1 MLQHHFACQIPHL
14 CIPADTGPSATDV
27 YFEEIVPKQ
36 GPFKIYVTNLP
47 YKIVD
52 QDVIDFFESEHS
64 VKLQQVHFVMKEGK
78 MTGQG
83 FLHMPS
89 RESMIK
95 VLKMDAFSF
104 KGRNCKV
111 AVAESRG
118 RGGGG
123 GGGSKRDG
131 RQHSRGGGSEQ
142 RGSQRGSA
150 FGGRR
155 GGDRKEYDG
164 RRRGGERDSGAFGAF
179 GSKRKEDV
187 DTAALA
193 DMPPPAGPKRAS
205 TGTTDPAILDKY
217 SMKSGVMTVGE
228 DGRPR
233 LNLAPRTAP
242 LPDIAVTPMEDAP
255 ARSSKPSRSRGNRN
269 TTRPKGDGWHDA
281 THHTGGRRNQKR
293 GGGVVSAAAAAA
305 EAGVGQQEVVVAKG
319 SNTAFDALYSDSDS
333 E

>member
-1 MLQHHFACQIPHL
+1 M
-14 CIPADTGPSATDV
+14 
-27 YFEEIVPKQ
+27 PKS

-52 QDVIDFFESEHS
+52 QDVIDYFETEHS

-89 RESMIK
+89 RDSMIK
-95 VLKMDAFSF
+95 VLKMDAFTF

-123 GGGSKRDG
+123 GGSSSSKRDG
-131 RQHSRGGGSEQ
+131 RQSSRGGGSDH
-142 RGSQRGSA
+142 RGSQRSGGFGSRR
-150 FGGRR
+150 GGER
-155 GGDRKEYDG
+155 GGDREKNDG
-164 RRRGGERDSGAFGAF
+164 RRRGGDRDGGAFGAF
-179 GSKRKEDV
+179 GSKRKEESEV
-187 DTAALA
+187 PLSE
-193 DMPPPAGPKRAS
+193 MPPPAGPKRAT
-205 TGTTDPAILDKY
+205 TGTVDQAVLDKY

-242 LPDIAVTPMEDAP
+242 LPEFAVTPMEAAP
-255 ARSSKPSRSRGNRN
+255 VRSSASKPSRARANRS
-269 TTRPKGDGWHDA
+269 TRSKPDGWQDA
-281 THHTGGRRNQKR
+281 AHHTGGRRNLKR

-305 EAGVGQQEVVVAKG
+305 EAGADKQADTAIKG
-319 SNTAFDALYSDSDS
+319 SNTVFDALYSDSDS